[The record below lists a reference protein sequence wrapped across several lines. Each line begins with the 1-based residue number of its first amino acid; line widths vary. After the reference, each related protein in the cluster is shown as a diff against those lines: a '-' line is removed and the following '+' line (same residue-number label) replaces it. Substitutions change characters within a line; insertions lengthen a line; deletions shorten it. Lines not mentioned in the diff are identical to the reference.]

1 MKIRRIP
8 VWFVVFGVLAAVG
21 GDKTFSPPP
30 AANAKTYPAHETH
43 EDEGVTIAIDPYDTP
58 EKATIFKL
66 KYGELGYLPVRL
78 IISNDSS
85 KTLMLQDLKVEYIT
99 AHRDKLQPAT
109 TDDLYRRI
117 SRPEKAAGRPKIN
130 LPIPGPHKQPAAM
143 SREAVQE
150 ISSAMFLPVPV
161 TPNSTNSGFLF
172 FDVLDIGNP
181 EAGAHIYI
189 SGIKEAT
196 KEIFY
201 FDIPLDKY
209 LNPAAN
215 K

>member
-8 VWFVVFGVLAAVG
+8 VWVVVVGVLAAVG

-58 EKATIFKL
+58 EKAAVFKL
-66 KYGELGYLPVRL
+66 KYGGLGLLPVRL
-78 IISNDSS
+78 IISNESS

-109 TDDLYRRI
+109 KDDLYRRI

-130 LPIPGPHKQPAAM
+130 LPIPGPRKQPAAI
-143 SREAVQE
+143 SRDAAQE
-150 ISSAMFLPVPV
+150 IDSAMFLPVPV
-161 TPNSTNSGFLF
+161 TPSSTNSGFLF
-172 FDVLDIGNP
+172 FDVLDISNP

-209 LNPAAN
+209 LTPAAT